1 MFDQL
6 ALTVSSKF
14 IVCDELKLS
23 VGDGTPPVMRG
34 TAPGP
39 AASIHLADS

>member
-23 VGDGTPPVMRG
+23 VGDGTPAVIRG